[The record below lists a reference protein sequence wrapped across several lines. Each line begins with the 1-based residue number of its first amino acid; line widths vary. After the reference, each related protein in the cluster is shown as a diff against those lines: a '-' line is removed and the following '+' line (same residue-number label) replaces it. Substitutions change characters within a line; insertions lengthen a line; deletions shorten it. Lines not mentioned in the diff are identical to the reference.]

1 MSPIGTIKLVAAG
14 VVAFIALFL
23 VIGTFTV
30 IDQTERGILTK
41 FGEVQTVLEPGLHF
55 VNPFT
60 SDVHKMD
67 VTVQALEIND
77 LTYSKDSQVVGVS
90 AVVNYQIDPTRVAEV
105 WTEVRRDAETRY
117 VVPRSK
123 ESLKE
128 VISAYTAQGII
139 DNRAVLS
146 GEFKTR
152 VIARLQDE
160 GLIVGDV
167 SITNFDFDDSY
178 EAAVAN
184 KQKQE
189 QDALAQVNVTKQ
201 EEEKKKQ
208 EILRAEALAEKT
220 RLEVA
225 ALTAGGDDIIRK
237 IQAEAQLEAAKRWN
251 GATPSTMI
259 VSGEGSDLPLLPY
272 LNVGR

>member
-1 MSPIGTIKLVAAG
+1 MSPITTIKLILSGVA
-14 VVAFIALFL
+14 AFIALFFVL
-23 VIGTFTV
+23 NSFTV

-41 FGEVQTVLEPGLHF
+41 FGEVQTTLEPGLHF

-77 LTYSKDSQVVGVS
+77 LTYSKDSQVVGVT

-105 WTEVRRDAETRY
+105 WTEVRKDAEVRY

-139 DNRAVLS
+139 DSRAVLS
-146 GEFKTR
+146 GEFKSR
-152 VIARLQDE
+152 VIARLEGE

-184 KQKQE
+184 KQVQE
-189 QDALAQVNVTKQ
+189 QQALAQINITSQ
-201 EEEKKKQ
+201 EAEKKKQ
-208 EILRAEALAEKT
+208 EILRAEALSEKT
-220 RLEVA
+220 RLEVQ

>member
-1 MSPIGTIKLVAAG
+1 MSSPMGTIKLIIGG
-14 VVAFIALFL
+14 VVAFVALFL
-23 VIGTFTV
+23 ILGSFTV
-30 IDQTERGILTK
+30 VDQTERGILTK
-41 FGEVQTVLEPGLHF
+41 FGEVKQVLEPGLHF

-60 SDVHKMD
+60 SDVFTLD

-77 LTYSKDSQVVGVS
+77 LAYSKDSQVVDVT
-90 AVVNYQIDPTRVAEV
+90 AVVNYQIDPTRVEEI
-105 WTEVRRDAETRY
+105 WKEVRKDAEGRY
-117 VVPRSK
+117 VLPRAK
-123 ESLKE
+123 ESIKE

-139 DNRAVLS
+139 DSRAALS
-146 GEFKTR
+146 GEFKSR
-152 VIARLQDE
+152 VVARLADE
-160 GLIVGDV
+160 GIIVQDV
-167 SITNFDFDDSY
+167 SITNFNFDDSY

-220 RLEVA
+220 RLEVE

-237 IQAEAQLEAAKRWN
+237 IQAEAQLELAKRW
-251 GATPSTMI
+251 
-259 VSGEGSDLPLLPY
+259 SGVMPTHMYAGSPFPVITSLE
-272 LNVGR
+272 

>member
-1 MSPIGTIKLVAAG
+1 MSPTSTIGLVLGGIA
-14 VVAFIALFL
+14 AFIGLFFIL
-23 VIGTFTV
+23 GSFTV

-41 FGEVQTVLEPGLHF
+41 FGEVQTTLEPGLHF
-55 VNPFT
+55 INPFT

-105 WTEVRRDAETRY
+105 WTEVRKDAEVRY

-139 DNRAVLS
+139 DSRALLS

-189 QDALAQVNVTKQ
+189 QDALAQVNVTRQK
-201 EEEKKKQ
+201 EEIKKQ
-208 EILRAEALAEKT
+208 TILEAEALAEKT
-220 RLEVA
+220 RLEVQ

-237 IQAEAQLEAAKRWN
+237 IQAEAQLKAAEQWN
-251 GATPSTMI
+251 GVLPVNMY
-259 VSGEGSDLPLLPY
+259 GSAPLPLI
-272 LNVGR
+272 NVNQ